1 MVVGKL
7 KESTAGLCPE
17 IALSIHFI
25 ETTTNILNED
35 DVSYYVLKH
44 RNDFTI
50 ISDLVI
56 EYYTTNSF

>member
-35 DVSYYVLKH
+35 GYYVLKH
-44 RNDFTI
+44 HNDFTI